1 MTPKSIRIQKH
12 NRGKVTGYWKGITS
26 SEAQDYTYTVGI
38 KDTDSSSSVA
48 NSASE
53 LNKSLETG
61 YNGNVSA
68 EAKAS
73 FMGIGAG
80 LGGSAGMHKTS
91 KSAAAL
97 KQSLQ

>member
-1 MTPKSIRIQKH
+1 MIPRSIRIEK
-12 NRGKVTGYWKGITS
+12 NKRGKVTGYWKGITS

-61 YNGNVSA
+61 YNANVSA
-68 EAKAS
+68 EAKAGY
-73 FMGIGAG
+73 MGSSVS